1 MRRFAISLVALSLC
15 ITLFQITACNDKKRG
30 NHLDEIDSF
39 TWSELD
45 TVRYVINS
53 GEFEIYTDKSSLSPV
68 IVQYITDLSGG
79 EFPIANPDEAYNP
92 TDVILPDDKRYR
104 QKMYFILRKD
114 NLWIMSW
121 SRGGIGTSSG
131 ITLFEVK
138 DKAVIRTVV
147 AYSKEELLTPTD
159 LKEALDR
166 ANYFHIVG
174 NRY

>member
-1 MRRFAISLVALSLC
+1 MGEKPSKIA
-15 ITLFQITACNDKKRG
+15 
-30 NHLDEIDSF
+30 SF
-39 TWSELD
+39 VIWSELD
-45 TVRYVINS
+45 TVRHVMNW

-92 TDVILPDDKRYR
+92 TDVILSNDKRYR
-104 QKMYFILRKD
+104 QKMYFILRKN

-138 DKAVIRTVV
+138 DKAVTRTVV

-159 LKEALDR
+159 LKEALDS
-166 ANYFHIVG
+166 ANYFHIVD